1 MKNKIKTLIKGV
13 LVFLVLFAAA
23 QAVLIYKDYRAERA
37 FLKAEPVGEAF
48 DFDIL
53 TDKAEQLSQ
62 LPYEAPDNDLPEDL
76 KNLDYD
82 GYRSIRFKREAGPWY
97 GLHKPFE
104 VQFFHAGALFQN
116 SVRIN
121 EVIHGK
127 TFPLKYSLMFFDFGN
142 NKFNPKY
149 FRDIGYA
156 GFRLHYPLNTGD
168 YFDELVSFLGA
179 SYFRALGEGQKY
191 GLSARGLAIDT
202 AVSTGEEFPVFKEF
216 WLQRPRWHDSS
227 ATVYALLDSPSV
239 AGAYKFVITPGHN
252 TVMNVTVR
260 LFFRKDVGKLG
271 IAPLTSMYLFGEN
284 TKNRFDDFRPEVHDS
299 DGLLILN
306 GNSEWLWRPLDNSKS
321 LRISNF
327 SDDDPQ
333 GYGLLQRDRDLSHY
347 LDFEA
352 HYEQRPSVWVEPLGY
367 WGKGT
372 VELVEIPSI
381 QEIHDNVVAYW
392 VPDKKAVAGEKME
405 VSYNLHWFNDLPA
418 EKIPGDITAT
428 RTGIGGV
435 SGMLETDKRKFVIDF
450 DILNMKEEV
459 ERGIATLEVSASE
472 GEIVKKVLS
481 YNPLT
486 QGLTAYIDFVPN
498 GKISELRAVVVKKG
512 KNISEVWSY
521 QWLP

>member
-1 MKNKIKTLIKGV
+1 MKKYIKPLIKGAAA
-13 LVFLVLFAAA
+13 LLVLFFLAE
-23 QAVLIYKDYRAERA
+23 AVILYRDYQRESALLNA
-37 FLKAEPVGEAF
+37 DPVGVAF
-48 DFDIL
+48 DFDL
-53 TDKAEQLSQ
+53 LAEKAKKLAEQ
-62 LPYEAPDNDLPEDL
+62 PFVPPENDLPEAL
-76 KNLDYD
+76 QKLDYD
-82 GYRSIRFKREAGPWY
+82 GYRDIRFKREAGPWY

-121 EVIHGK
+121 EIIHGK
-127 TFPLKYSLMFFDFGN
+127 SFPLKYSLTFFDFGR

-149 FRDIGYA
+149 FTDIGYA
-156 GFRLHYPLNTGD
+156 GFRLHYPLNTND

-179 SYFRALGEGQKY
+179 SYFRALAEGQKY

-202 AVSTGEEFPVFKEF
+202 AVATGEEFPIFKEF
-216 WLQRPRWHDSS
+216 WLKRPRWRDDA

-239 AGAYKFVITPGHN
+239 TGAYKFVIRPGHN
-252 TVMNVTVR
+252 TVMNVEVR
-260 LFFRKDVGKLG
+260 LFVRKDINKLG

-284 TKNRFDDFRPEVHDS
+284 TKNKFDDFRPEVHDS

-306 GNSEWLWRPLDNSKS
+306 GNGEWLWRPLDNSKN

-327 SDDDPQ
+327 SDENPK
-333 GYGLLQRDRDLSHY
+333 GFGLLQRDRDLSHY

-352 HYEQRPSVWVEPLGY
+352 HYEQRPSAWVEPIGS

-372 VELVEIPSI
+372 VELVEIPSA

-392 VPDKKAVAGEKME
+392 VPDEKAVAGQELSY
-405 VSYNLHWFNDLPA
+405 SYNLHWFNDLPA

-435 SGMLETDKRKFVIDF
+435 SGMLEVDKRKFVIDF

-459 ERGIATLEVSASE
+459 EQGIATLEVSASE
-472 GEIVKKVLS
+472 GEIVKKTLA

-512 KNISEVWSY
+512 RNISEVWSY